1 MGLTNPRTRWIA
13 LALMALLAFL
23 GCPDDETDDDSAVA
37 GDDDSAGDDDDSADD
52 GWGDPG
58 AQDPPTLDDLPDFT
72 NAAEIDLTGTAQEP
86 GSTIRAYGSEVHEG
100 EADGSD
106 GSFSVSVV
114 VAPGVNEFDVTAT
127 LDGLE
132 SFPATASIERCV
144 PGDPLEQLGGDGCDG
159 AIDLG
164 PILDNGSLI
173 QVSGN
178 AAEEGDE
185 DWYTFV
191 AGDDVDEDLAAGGD
205 DWAVSIAFVTNDSD
219 EFAFEVYR
227 GACDAQECPDAEVP
241 VVEYT
246 STVDQSPCGVA
257 PYNDCVDD
265 TTRFYVR
272 VYPLS
277 DVSYCR
283 SYKLEIRN
291 GS

>member
-1 MGLTNPRTRWIA
+1 MHRSSPRPRWIA
-13 LALMALLAFL
+13 LALAALLALL
-23 GCPDDETDDDSAVA
+23 GCPDDEVDDDSAA
-37 GDDDSAGDDDDSADD
+37 TDDDDSSATDDDDDSAD

-58 AQDPPTLDDLPDFT
+58 AQDPPTLDELPAFT

-86 GSTIRAYGSEVHEG
+86 GSSIRAYGTEIHETG
-100 EADGSD
+100 ADGAS
-106 GSFSVSVV
+106 GAFSVAVV
-114 VAPGVNEFDVTAT
+114 VAPGVNAFDVTAT

-132 SFPATASIERCV
+132 SFPASASIERCV

-185 DWYTFV
+185 DWYTFL
-191 AGDDVDEDLAAGGD
+191 AGDDVNEDIAAGGD
-205 DWAVSIAFVTNDSD
+205 DWAISIRFVTNESD

-241 VVEYT
+241 IVEYT
-246 STVDQSPCGVA
+246 STLDQTPCGT
-257 PYNDCVDD
+257 PYNDCMDD
-265 TTRFYVR
+265 TTQFYVR